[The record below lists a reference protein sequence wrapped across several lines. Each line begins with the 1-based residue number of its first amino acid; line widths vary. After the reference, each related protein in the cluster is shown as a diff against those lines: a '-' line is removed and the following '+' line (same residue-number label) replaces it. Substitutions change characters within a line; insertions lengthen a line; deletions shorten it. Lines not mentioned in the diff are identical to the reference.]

1 MNSDQ
6 TRIRSVI
13 SSETVVDRIVAN
25 KKVLE
30 TFPVRHL
37 WLFGSL
43 ARGDEEARDI
53 DLLVEFEKPP
63 SLVSFIQ
70 LKATLE
76 EILQAPVD
84 LVSKNGCSPRFLQA
98 IQNELRDVA

>member
-1 MNSDQ
+1 MNPDQ
-6 TRIRSVI
+6 VRIKSMI
-13 SSETVVDRIVAN
+13 SSETVVDRIVVN
-25 KKVLE
+25 KKALKA
-30 TFPVRHL
+30 FPVRHL

-43 ARGDEEARDI
+43 ARGDAEARDI

-70 LKATLE
+70 LKEKLE

-98 IQNELRDVA
+98 IQSELRDVA

>member
-1 MNSDQ
+1 MITSK
-6 TRIRSVI
+6 S
-13 SSETVVDRIVAN
+13 VVDQITAN
-25 KKVLE
+25 KEVLQ

-43 ARGDEEARDI
+43 ARGEEQARDI

-63 SLVSFIQ
+63 SLVGFIQ
-70 LKATLE
+70 LKNKLE

-84 LVSKNGCSPRFLQA
+84 LVSKNSCSPKFLQS
-98 IQNELRDVA
+98 IERELRDVA